1 MPVLMWCAVG
11 LVLRADGDGTTMQ
24 QFEQTQTAIGCIKH
38 ILNTQGMCCIFCT
51 SINLTVRAIDVPWKV
66 AKLGSDI
73 LVLLACHMLQG
84 IAQRKEPVRCYLLRA
99 QGPADFP
106 SRQETRCA
114 GL

>member
-1 MPVLMWCAVG
+1 MLVLLWCPVG

-24 QFEQTQTAIGCIKH
+24 HFEQTQTAIGRVKH
-38 ILNTQGMCCIFCT
+38 IINTQGMFGIFYT
-51 SINLTVRAIDVPWKV
+51 SINLTVRATNVPWKA

-73 LVLLACHMLQG
+73 LVLLACRMLQG
-84 IAQRKEPVRCYLLRA
+84 ISQRKEPVRCYLLRA
-99 QGPADFP
+99 QGPDNFP